1 MHYDRKA
8 PAKCLQ
14 SETLGQLS
22 LSVRQ
27 GQCSLN
33 SPPEQRT
40 MLGKLLCWGK
50 MINAL
55 CQVLIKWCGTCTVS
69 FLFLGR
75 ILVTASKQSGVF
87 PELSFCS
94 LAPNELSSQP
104 ASCYVHVIKYV
115 PCFNCLLFLFYF
127 YCFCG
132 FFSSP
137 FIFLFLLLGQL
148 REIVHWLLLKY
159 FLSSGYCKIFL
170 FHTECDTATLSI
182 PKRVGF
188 LFFFFSFSQGH
199 FYMHTYVLNSGQ
211 RQRNFHS
218 QNKPRHLP
226 FFCHEHN
233 I

>member
-1 MHYDRKA
+1 
-8 PAKCLQ
+8 
-14 SETLGQLS
+14 
-22 LSVRQ
+22 
-27 GQCSLN
+27 
-33 SPPEQRT
+33 

-148 REIVHWLLLKY
+148 REIVRWLLLKY

-188 LFFFFSFSQGH
+188 LFFFFFFFLIGTFLYAYICTQQWTKAKKFSLSKQAKTPSI
-199 FYMHTYVLNSGQ
+199 FLSRTQYLSIYDITVSVLSESTARELFFPNYMPYLLS
-211 RQRNFHS
+211 
-218 QNKPRHLP
+218 L
-226 FFCHEHN
+226 FFTAL
-233 I
+233 

>member
-1 MHYDRKA
+1 M
-8 PAKCLQ
+8 
-14 SETLGQLS
+14 
-22 LSVRQ
+22 
-27 GQCSLN
+27 N

-148 REIVHWLLLKY
+148 REIVRWLLLKY

-188 LFFFFSFSQGH
+188 LFSFFFLSHRDISICIHMYSTVDKGKEIFTLKTSQDTFHFSVTNTI
-199 FYMHTYVLNSGQ
+199 FKY
-211 RQRNFHS
+211 
-218 QNKPRHLP
+218 
-226 FFCHEHN
+226 